1 MLNTIFKGCITN
13 LRGLHMEIARNF
25 EMKII
30 NAFGEDGR
38 GWLDCLE
45 ETVESFLQKW
55 ELTSEGPVSNL
66 SYNYVLK
73 VRDSKGVPLILKLG
87 VPNFDTRNEIQT
99 LQTYG
104 GSGCVRLLKFDPEHG
119 IMLLEQ
125 LVPGTMLS
133 EETDEAQVI
142 RNYIKVWK
150 EIRRPAPSETNTPF
164 ITRWFEGL
172 SREEHLNGPIPVE
185 HIQLAKDFLRHILET
200 STGAELLHGD
210 LHHENILL
218 SEHHGWMA
226 IDPKGVI
233 GDSYFDI
240 VSFLVNQLDAKED
253 PKGLLR
259 YRVDLISEGLGLD
272 RQRLLKAA
280 VALGTLYACWGIE
293 DRDPDWKK
301 TYQCVKWFIEFL
313 E

>member
-1 MLNTIFKGCITN
+1 M
-13 LRGLHMEIARNF
+13 
-25 EMKII
+25 
-30 NAFGEDGR
+30 
-38 GWLDCLE
+38 DCLE
-45 ETVESFLQKW
+45 ATVQSFLQKW

-73 VRDSKGVPLILKLG
+73 VRNSEGVPLILKLG

-99 LQTYG
+99 LQYYN
-104 GSGCVRLLKFDPEHG
+104 GSGCARLLKFDPEHG

-142 RNYIKVWK
+142 KKYIKVWK
-150 EIRRPAPSETNTPF
+150 EIRRPAPSETNTPS

-172 SREEHLNGPIPVE
+172 SREEHLNGPISDE
-185 HIQLAKDFLRHILET
+185 QIQLAKRFLKHILET
-200 STGAELLHGD
+200 STGFELLHGD
-210 LHHENILL
+210 LHHENILY
-218 SEHHGWMA
+218 SQEHGWMA

-240 VSFLVNQLDAKED
+240 VSFLVNQLDCKED
-253 PKGLLR
+253 PKGILR

-293 DRDPDWKK
+293 DGDPDWEK
-301 TYQCVKWFIEFL
+301 TEQCVKWFIEFL